1 MAYKPVLPNLVILSQ
16 SQFGSHIDTRFR
28 CKYLRHRYNIT
39 IVCWDYS
46 LPKQS
51 MDGVNPVYISRDG
64 NIIFRNIRYIHAAY
78 MWLNNNPCDI
88 CIIKYF
94 RGCSFIKLRFP
105 RLSFVFDIRTGSISE
120 NALFRTSYDSLLLFE
135 SKFFRHVTIIS
146 ESLSK
151 KFNLTK
157 KATIVPLGSEPISV
171 TSKSFDSLHL
181 LYVGTLSGRHI
192 DKTLIAFSR
201 FYNEHKRDI
210 PMSYTIIG
218 DGPHAEIEQLD
229 EIAEEFS
236 LSSVVNITGRI
247 PFTELKPYFDSHN
260 IGVSFVPITDFFDVQ
275 PVTKTFDY
283 LLSGMPVIATAT
295 YENKKVISDSNGVLI
310 DDSIDDFYKG
320 IQNIWDNKKRYK
332 SEQIVTTSSQYRW
345 NDIINNLGN
354 YLDKIRTKPSISA

>member
-1 MAYKPVLPNLVILSQ
+1 
-16 SQFGSHIDTRFR
+16 
-28 CKYLRHRYNIT
+28 
-39 IVCWDYS
+39 
-46 LPKQS
+46 
-51 MDGVNPVYISRDG
+51 
-64 NIIFRNIRYIHAAY
+64 
-78 MWLNNNPCDI
+78 
-88 CIIKYF
+88 
-94 RGCSFIKLRFP
+94 
-105 RLSFVFDIRTGSISE
+105 VFDIRTGSISE